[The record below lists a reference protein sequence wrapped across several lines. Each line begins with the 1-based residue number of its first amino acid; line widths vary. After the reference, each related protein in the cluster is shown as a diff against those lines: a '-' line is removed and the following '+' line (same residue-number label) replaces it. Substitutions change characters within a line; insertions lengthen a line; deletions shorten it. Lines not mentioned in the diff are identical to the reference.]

1 MYEVVKPI
9 DAKRNEQTIYTS
21 QKWYQVQDALIQQY
35 ADRHSAQ
42 QSEFRTSSLSN
53 ASIAV
58 NESNQEI
65 AWFKFQNQYE
75 LYKSELD
82 LYTADSNKIGD
93 QMVSLV
99 QLMGDMFEEID
110 ENNFDLE
117 TLPGKREAQISL
129 IEARFGDVLSQAQKD
144 IVEIAQ
150 SQIESS
156 LRKNN
161 EAMVSLE
168 K

>member
-1 MYEVVKPI
+1 M
-9 DAKRNEQTIYTS
+9 
-21 QKWYQVQDALIQQY
+21 
-35 ADRHSAQ
+35 
-42 QSEFRTSSLSN
+42 
-53 ASIAV
+53 
-58 NESNQEI
+58 
-65 AWFKFQNQYE
+65 
-75 LYKSELD
+75 
-82 LYTADSNKIGD
+82 YTADSNKIGD

-129 IEARFGDVLSQAQKD
+129 IEARFSDVLSQAQKD